1 MDLSIR
7 NQSQNKTKHK
17 HWEGK
22 HICIKN
28 YFGIKVS
35 TYLGTARQIKIV
47 SNTVCSNFERS
58 ATVTKEKE
66 EMTLREEHANLQRGD
81 EMTMDL
87 QRSSESGLGSRDSG
101 RACTR
106 EGQMVTLAFSSF
118 P

>member
-1 MDLSIR
+1 
-7 NQSQNKTKHK
+7 
-17 HWEGK
+17 
-22 HICIKN
+22 
-28 YFGIKVS
+28 
-35 TYLGTARQIKIV
+35 
-47 SNTVCSNFERS
+47 
-58 ATVTKEKE
+58 
-66 EMTLREEHANLQRGD
+66 MTLREEHANLQRGD